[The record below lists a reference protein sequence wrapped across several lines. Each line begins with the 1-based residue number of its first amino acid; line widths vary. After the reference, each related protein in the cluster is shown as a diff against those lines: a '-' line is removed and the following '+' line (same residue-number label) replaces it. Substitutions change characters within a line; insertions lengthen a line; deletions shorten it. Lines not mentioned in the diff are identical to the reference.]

1 MFTRFKRGRSK
12 RSRLSLKATLLAL
25 FFSFLS
31 LLPWAHVLTLGAHGG
46 HRCCHATAA
55 EMPTG
60 DTPEMTAD
68 DANAFDAC
76 WGCDSLASL
85 HHPTVLAERPAVV
98 PTFFSSAYFAS
109 VPPVPTHL
117 NIYPASRSQAPPAN
131 A

>member
-76 WGCDSLASL
+76 W
-85 HHPTVLAERPAVV
+85 V
-98 PTFFSSAYFAS
+98 
-109 VPPVPTHL
+109 
-117 NIYPASRSQAPPAN
+117 
-131 A
+131 